1 MKPNAEPYA
10 PPERPWYRLRAS
22 TCVALVFVAGFFAWS
37 NFFGQKAFVPLP
49 LNSPKKAREAE
60 DADFRFGWPIPFYTR
75 GRSLFMGEGT
85 GMVKQRAGLYEFLGA
100 RGEGGGF
107 EPGALLG
114 NLGLLALVLVVTGL
128 TCELVLARSERR
140 RASDA
145 P

>member
-1 MKPNAEPYA
+1 MKPTA

-22 TCVALVFVAGFFAWS
+22 TCVALLFVTGFFAWS
-37 NFFGQKAFVPLP
+37 NVMGQKAFAPLP
-49 LNSPKKAREAE
+49 LNSPNKAREAE
-60 DADFRFGWPIPFYTR
+60 RADFRFGWPIPFFAR

-85 GMVKQRAGLYEFLGA
+85 GMVQQRAGLHEFLGA
-100 RGEGGGF
+100 RGEGGSF

-114 NLGLLALVLVVTGL
+114 NLGILAVVLVVTGL